1 MSKKQLF
8 TAGAVIVAATV
19 TIAVWATADLQMFPM
34 QDVVLH
40 SCPGE
45 GLILDIG
52 GGGEGII
59 GRLMGDRVVAV
70 DLSREELVNA
80 PSGNI
85 KMVMDARELAF
96 LDNSFHTATSFCT
109 LMYIKDQEEQRQV
122 LTEVLRV
129 LKPGGRFLIWD
140 VVVPAEHKEGKTTAV
155 FPLKISLP
163 GDTVHTA
170 YGVAWPQEPHDLA
183 YYARLAALAG
193 FEVADRKQNGLV
205 ISLELVKPF
214 PEREEAAPAGHDH
227 HGSTD
232 ESMLEFVPK
241 HEVALQEL
249 PVEGPVLDIGGGGE
263 GVIGRLDEDRVL
275 AIDISRPELEMAPGS
290 PVKAVMDALDMP
302 VVSGSVANVTAFYTL
317 MYFHPEDLDRCFG
330 RCAGWWP
337 MVGTSSSGTSSQQPC
352 PEGKTI
358 LVYPLTDRSSGGDHP
373 FRLRHSLPRSRAH
386 HLDLQRTGRAPR
398 VHGRAG
404 RGWRSG
410 VLPGARGILTASAGK
425 RKRTTERSTDSAGSP
440 GPAAWRR
447 RVQ

>member
-1 MSKKQLF
+1 LWADTGDRYPIQQEVEIMSKKKF
-8 TAGAVIVAATV
+8 YIAGAVVVAATLTV
-19 TIAVWATADLQMFPM
+19 AVWAVSDLQLFPT
-34 QDVVLH
+34 QEIVLH
-40 SCPGE
+40 GCPGE

-70 DLSREELVNA
+70 DLSREELESA
-80 PSGNI
+80 PPGNI

-96 LDNSFHTATSFCT
+96 LDGSFHTATSFCT
-109 LMYIKDQEEQRQV
+109 LMYIEDQEEQRQV
-122 LTEVLRV
+122 LAEVLRV
-129 LKPGGRFLIWD
+129 LEPGGRFLIWD
-140 VVVPAEHKEGKTTAV
+140 VVVPAEHKDGKTTAV

-163 GDTVHTA
+163 GDTVRTA
-170 YGVAWPQEPHDLA
+170 YGVAWPQETHDLA

-214 PEREEAAPAGHDH
+214 PEREETAPAGHDH

-232 ESMLEFVPK
+232 ESMLEILPR

-317 MYFHPEDLDRCFG
+317 MYFDPGDLDQLFQEVRRVVADGG
-330 RCAGWWP
+330 RFLVWDI
-337 MVGTSSSGTSSQQPC
+337 SKRPC
-352 PEGKTI
+352 PEGKAI
-358 LVYPLTDRSSGGDHP
+358 LVYPLTVT
-373 FRLRHSLPRSRAH
+373 LP
-386 HLDLQRTGRAPR
+386 DVTIRTGYGTACPENELDISTYKDLAER
-398 VHGRAG
+398 HGFTVVREEVEEPAFF
-404 RGWRSG
+404 
-410 VLPGARGILTASAGK
+410 LELEAS
-425 RKRTTERSTDSAGSP
+425 
-440 GPAAWRR
+440 
-447 RVQ
+447 

>member
-1 MSKKQLF
+1 LLADTGDRYPIQQEVEIMSNKQLF
-8 TAGAVIVAATV
+8 IGGAVIVAAIV
-19 TIAVWATADLQMFPM
+19 AVAVWAARDFQLFPT

-40 SCPGE
+40 SCPSE
-45 GLILDIG
+45 GLVLDIG

-70 DLSREELVNA
+70 DLSRDELEGA
-80 PSGNI
+80 PPGNI

-96 LDNSFHTATSFCT
+96 LDGSFHTATSFCT
-109 LMYIKDQEEQRQV
+109 LMYIEDQEDQRQV
-122 LTEVLRV
+122 LAEVLRV

-155 FPLKISLP
+155 FPMKISLP
-163 GDTVHTA
+163 GDTVRTA
-170 YGVAWPQEPHDLA
+170 YGVAWPQETHDLA

-214 PEREEAAPAGHDH
+214 PELEETAPAGHDH

-232 ESMLEFVPK
+232 ESMLEILPR

-249 PVEGPVLDIGGGGE
+249 PIEGPVLDIGGGGE
-263 GVIGRLDEDRVL
+263 GVIGRLDGDRVL

-317 MYFHPEDLDRCFG
+317 MYFRPDDLDQLFREVRRVVADGG
-330 RCAGWWP
+330 RFLVWDVAKR
-337 MVGTSSSGTSSQQPC
+337 PC
-352 PEGKTI
+352 PEDKTI
-358 LVYPLTDRSSGGDHP
+358 LVYPLTVT
-373 FRLRHSLPRSRAH
+373 LP
-386 HLDLQRTGRAPR
+386 DVTIRTGYGTACPKNELDISTYKELAER
-398 VHGRAG
+398 HGFTVVREEVGEPAFF
-404 RGWRSG
+404 
-410 VLPGARGILTASAGK
+410 LELEAS
-425 RKRTTERSTDSAGSP
+425 
-440 GPAAWRR
+440 
-447 RVQ
+447 

>member
-1 MSKKQLF
+1 LWADTGDRYPIQQEVEIMSKKKF
-8 TAGAVIVAATV
+8 YIAGAVVVAATLTV
-19 TIAVWATADLQMFPM
+19 AVWAVSDLQLFPT
-34 QDVVLH
+34 QEIVLH
-40 SCPGE
+40 GCPGE

-70 DLSREELVNA
+70 DLSREELESA
-80 PSGNI
+80 PPGNI

-96 LDNSFHTATSFCT
+96 LDGSFHTATSFCT
-109 LMYIKDQEEQRQV
+109 LMYIEDQEEQRQV
-122 LTEVLRV
+122 LAEVLRV
-129 LKPGGRFLIWD
+129 LEPGGRFLIWD
-140 VVVPAEHKEGKTTAV
+140 VVVPAEHKDGKTTAV

-163 GDTVHTA
+163 GDTVRTA
-170 YGVAWPQEPHDLA
+170 YGVAWPQETHDLA

-214 PEREEAAPAGHDH
+214 PEREETAPAGHDH

-232 ESMLEFVPK
+232 ESMLEILPR

-317 MYFHPEDLDRCFG
+317 MYFDPGDLDQLFQEVRRVVADGG
-330 RCAGWWP
+330 RFLVWDI
-337 MVGTSSSGTSSQQPC
+337 SKRPC
-352 PEGKTI
+352 PEGKAI
-358 LVYPLTDRSSGGDHP
+358 LVYPLTVT
-373 FRLRHSLPRSRAH
+373 LP
-386 HLDLQRTGRAPR
+386 DVTIRTGYGTACPENELDISTYKDLAER
-398 VHGRAG
+398 HGFTVVREEVEEPAFF
-404 RGWRSG
+404 
-410 VLPGARGILTASAGK
+410 LELKAS
-425 RKRTTERSTDSAGSP
+425 
-440 GPAAWRR
+440 
-447 RVQ
+447 